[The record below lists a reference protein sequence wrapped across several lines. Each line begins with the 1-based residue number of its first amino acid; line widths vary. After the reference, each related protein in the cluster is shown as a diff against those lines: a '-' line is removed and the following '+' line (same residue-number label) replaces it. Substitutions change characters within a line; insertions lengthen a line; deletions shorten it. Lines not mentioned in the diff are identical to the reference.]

1 MDRSEPT
8 LPETA
13 QQMSTDVN
21 PASMQAPAPHLKR
34 ALGVWDLTWLAIVAI
49 ANLNVVPVIAASGPT
64 TMWLWMLA
72 LLFFFLPQG
81 IGVIELSHRLP
92 SEGGIY
98 LWTKEMFGD
107 LHGFLCGW
115 CYWTAN
121 MFFIPTLLFYLAG
134 VITYTGAPGFTK
146 LAESPIFFGMVTIGL
161 LWLTAL
167 ANIRGIGVGKW
178 VNNIGGVGT
187 LVGAT
192 ILILLGLITVFRF
205 GLVIPL
211 SSFALRHI
219 DWSTV
224 SSFGVI
230 CFALVGLELGPV
242 MGDEIRDPKRSVP
255 RSVVYGGVLS
265 GFQYIGA
272 TLAVLLA
279 VPQKDVKVLQGV
291 LQGVDRMTGK
301 LNLAWLLFPIA
312 ILIAI
317 SIVGSTS
324 AWLSG
329 SARIL
334 FVSGIDRYLPK
345 PFARLHPKFG
355 TPHIAL
361 MGIALLSSGLILMSF
376 AGKTTV
382 KEAYVTLLDLAVVL
396 QMISYLYLY
405 ASLARVAFRK
415 SDSAGFFKQSR
426 TRFAAVSGLVTTGL
440 GMIVAFVPSRAVD
453 SVWRFEVKMFATC
466 AAFLGLAAGLFF
478 FYSRRRSKAPVLVL
492 EA

>member
-1 MDRSEPT
+1 MATDATPVTVEAD
-8 LPETA
+8 LP
-13 QQMSTDVN
+13 Q
-21 PASMQAPAPHLKR
+21 LKR
-34 ALGVWDLTWLAIVAI
+34 ALCAWDLTWLAVVAV
-49 ANLNVVPVIAASGPT
+49 ANLNVVPVIAGSGPT
-64 TMWLWMLA
+64 TIWLWLLA

-98 LWTKEMFGD
+98 VWAKEMFGD

-115 CYWTAN
+115 CYWTTN

-134 VITYTGAPGFTK
+134 VVTYTGNPSTK
-146 LAESPIFFGMVTIGL
+146 TLAESPAFFGLVTIGL
-161 LWLTAL
+161 LWLTTF
-167 ANIRGIGVGKW
+167 ANIRGLGVGKW
-178 VNNIGGVGT
+178 VNNVGGVGT
-187 LVGAT
+187 LAAAS
-192 ILILLGLITVFRF
+192 ILILLGIVTVWRF

-211 SSFALRHI
+211 SSFQLQHI
-219 DWSTV
+219 DWSTI

-230 CFALVGLELGPV
+230 CFGLVGLELGCV
-242 MGDEIRDPKRSVP
+242 MGDEIHDPIHNVP
-255 RSVVYGGVLS
+255 RSVLFGGALSGVL
-265 GFQYIGA
+265 YIGA

-291 LQGVDRMTGK
+291 LQGVDRMAAR
-301 LNLAWLLFPIA
+301 LNMGWLLLPIA
-312 ILIAI
+312 LLIGV

-345 PFARLHPKFG
+345 VFAKIHPKYG

-361 MGIALLSSGLILMSF
+361 VGIAFLSSCLILMSF

-405 ASLARVAFRK
+405 ASLARVAFTK
-415 SDSAGFFKQSR
+415 SAQDGFFSQTR
-426 TRFAAVSGLVTTGL
+426 TRFAAVSGLLTTGI
-440 GMIVAFVPSRAVD
+440 GMVVAFVPSHAVD
-453 SVWRFEVKMFATC
+453 SVWRFEVKMVVTC
-466 AAFLGLAAGLFF
+466 AAFLGLAGGLFLF
-478 FYSRRRSKAPVLVL
+478 CSRRRQVVPSFPS